1 MDLAKEGC
9 RLARRTAYTSAAVLI
24 LSSCAH
30 RMPPGG
36 TASAVSTRPASITTA
51 AQGPTKAPTAVPAP
65 IEIRATLQSLV
76 PKTVPSKA
84 EQIITLVR
92 EGYFVDEAKG
102 ALVFSKTRP
111 TSVLGSGLY
120 EDAILLGRL
129 RHALKETEGIPDS
142 LSATAT
148 VRDAKAFLKID
159 DTVSAP
165 TAARAIDA
173 ALRTPGVNAVQ
184 ARISG

>member
-1 MDLAKEGC
+1 MDLAKDSY
-9 RLARRTAYTSAAVLI
+9 RLARRACAAVLI

-30 RMPPGG
+30 RPPSGRTESPVLPG
-36 TASAVSTRPASITTA
+36 PAAITTTAQAPKSRA
-51 AQGPTKAPTAVPAP
+51 AAAAP
-65 IEIRATLQSLV
+65 IERRTTLQAL
-76 PKTVPSKA
+76 PKKEPTKA

-92 EGYFVDEAKG
+92 EGYLVDEAKG

-111 TSVLGSGLY
+111 TGALGSGLY

-129 RHALKETEGIPDS
+129 RRTLKETDGIPDS

-159 DTVSAP
+159 DTLPAP

-184 ARISG
+184 ARIAG